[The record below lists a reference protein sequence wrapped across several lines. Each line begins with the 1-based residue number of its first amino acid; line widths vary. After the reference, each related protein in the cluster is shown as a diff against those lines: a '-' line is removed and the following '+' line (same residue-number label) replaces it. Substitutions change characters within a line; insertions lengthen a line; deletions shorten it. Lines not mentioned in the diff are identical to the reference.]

1 MGHSNSVTC
10 LMPPVQWC
18 LSTALKISSCNRR
31 RLSLSINWPLL
42 SAYNISLIYC
52 WINLLPRLWK
62 SQERHK
68 DYRWTAH
75 RGKSKHAASFTGYIY
90 LVNDD
95 PMIFLQLLKIVL
107 TSTFFTLTYFHHF
120 PFLKLP
126 TVIFT
131 PLSLAPI
138 AAALAGGS
146 LSPHTWFSK
155 WNFPLLPDLN
165 Y

>member
-1 MGHSNSVTC
+1 MYLLDVSIRDLKYFCV
-10 LMPPVQWC
+10 LFVLFVFLFM
-18 LSTALKISSCNRR
+18 LLALLRCYT
-31 RLSLSINWPLL
+31 SILDGF
-42 SAYNISLIYC
+42 IYC

-107 TSTFFTLTYFHHF
+107 SSTFFTLTYFHHF

-155 WNFPLLPDLN
+155 WNFPLLRDLN